1 LYQHQST
8 LRLLLK
14 GLGLNTFPGDAA
26 SAPDMSEFFNP

>member
-14 GLGLNTFPGDAA
+14 GLGFNTFPGDAA